1 MKKNTLWILLDLVFL
16 AVFNTVFFVLGGM
29 EHPASVW
36 ISYGFIQFAYIMVLV
51 TPLFI
56 RESSHSAMFGF
67 TLYSVTAV
75 YFLVEFVVGL
85 IFIFVKSDSYKAAL
99 VIQIIIVGIYAV
111 CLISNIIANEST
123 ADSAAQ
129 HEAEVAYIRQAA
141 AAIKPLMG
149 KMNSAAANRK
159 IEHLYDVLHAS
170 PAKSS
175 PMVQTLEADIESK
188 TRMLRKAAAD
198 GCENEVN
205 EIVEETTTLVEERN
219 EILKS
224 VR

>member
-16 AVFNTVFFVLGGM
+16 AVFNTAFFALGGI
-29 EHPASVW
+29 EHPTSVW
-36 ISYGFIQFAYIMVLV
+36 ISYGFIQLAYIMVLV
-51 TPLFI
+51 TPFLI
-56 RESSHSAMFGF
+56 RESSSEAVFGF
-67 TLYSVTAV
+67 ALYSVSTV

-170 PAKSS
+170 PAKSL